1 MRVHLC
7 DRPFATVPAIF
18 ERNEFRRESQI
29 VQTRRNCTIPY
40 NFPLLTILDSK
51 NLRKLRSNLYYT
63 IVQLNIYKKGKD
75 WFFYTFWKFSAQKL
89 HTHFLKKNLWN
100 EKFKISVFILN
111 NSSKI
116 HYYKTKTVEMSRIT
130 YFIIL

>member
-40 NFPLLTILDSK
+40 NFPLFNYPRLKEFEKIAFKSLLHNCSIKYLQKRKRLIFLYSLKILSSKVTYTFSKK
-51 NLRKLRSNLYYT
+51 NLR
-63 IVQLNIYKKGKD
+63 
-75 WFFYTFWKFSAQKL
+75 
-89 HTHFLKKNLWN
+89 N
-100 EKFKISVFILN
+100 EKLKISVFILN

>member
-7 DRPFATVPAIF
+7 DRPFAIVPAIF

-75 WFFYTFWKFSAQKL
+75 
-89 HTHFLKKNLWN
+89 
-100 EKFKISVFILN
+100 
-111 NSSKI
+111 
-116 HYYKTKTVEMSRIT
+116 
-130 YFIIL
+130 